1 MYVHYNIYFIKFKD
15 KLQLIVGINHCWVDN
30 FFGILEMKIQLLI
43 FCHPSVKC
51 CLASIMN
58 LNNEYDFYI
67 LYFHIDF
74 DSSGE
79 MEDYLAT
86 VSEQTWATMVLSP

>member
-1 MYVHYNIYFIKFKD
+1 
-15 KLQLIVGINHCWVDN
+15 
-30 FFGILEMKIQLLI
+30 MKIQLLI

-58 LNNEYDFYI
+58 LNHLNNEYDFYI

-86 VSEQTWATMVLSP
+86 VSEQT